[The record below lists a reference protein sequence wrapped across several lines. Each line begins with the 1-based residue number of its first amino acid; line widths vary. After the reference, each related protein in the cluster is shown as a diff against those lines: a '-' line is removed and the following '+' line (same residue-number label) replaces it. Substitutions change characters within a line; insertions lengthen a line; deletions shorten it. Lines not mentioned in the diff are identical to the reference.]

1 MRLKIFC
8 NVEIGKVKS
17 HAIQLSGNQFRILV
31 TEPTQLTW
39 ICHDGSSKVETISGV
54 YILTLT
60 EACSKANTP
69 DHVFN
74 RNPHVV
80 SSQQLIALTLIQ
92 KAKDGSNHR
101 TTVQRYRFGTHLR
114 ELQLETEGPISI
126 QQFRHRIETDTKK
139 FYVTIIDYVQLT
151 LTGIATLYLVYLL
164 IGFLRKYVFPK
175 VPFCCKPC
183 KKSSRVKQ
191 YRVVTRQPK
200 PFKPSRKAKN
210 LISEELLKVQ
220 PSAPVSNI
228 NPV

>member
-1 MRLKIFC
+1 M
-8 NVEIGKVKS
+8 V
-17 HAIQLSGNQFRILV
+17 
-31 TEPTQLTW
+31 P
-39 ICHDGSSKVETISGV
+39 
-54 YILTLT
+54 
-60 EACSKANTP
+60 
-69 DHVFN
+69 
-74 RNPHVV
+74 
-80 SSQQLIALTLIQ
+80 
-92 KAKDGSNHR
+92 NHR

-114 ELQLETEGPISI
+114 RNCSLKRKA
-126 QQFRHRIETDTKK
+126 QFLYNSFVIESKPTLKS
-139 FYVTIIDYVQLT
+139 FNVTIIDYVQLT